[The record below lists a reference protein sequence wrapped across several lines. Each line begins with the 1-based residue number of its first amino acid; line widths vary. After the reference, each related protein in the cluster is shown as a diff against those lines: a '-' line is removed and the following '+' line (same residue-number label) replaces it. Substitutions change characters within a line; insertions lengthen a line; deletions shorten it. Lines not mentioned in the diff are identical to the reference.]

1 MIWLLKWYYGYK
13 NFGDEVLL
21 LGVIPYLFKNHALD
35 HLYIES
41 ADTVRLQTWLD
52 RHQELLG
59 AYFSLVTLIDKHTA
73 SAYKRD
79 ELFLWW
85 GEVLTDGRP
94 FPYNGRN
101 YLFRYPQTIFSGAYH
116 LLWGIGTPKS
126 VLSSRL
132 WKQLVW
138 KAKTVIVREKR
149 SYEVVLRY
157 RAKEYTTL
165 YHDFAE
171 DVLPTIIGSL
181 PQSSLEQKVS
191 STALINVNPYIRS
204 QATKKKLIEYATQ
217 YSQAYFFPAEM
228 WVDDRFFSELAAAI
242 PWLTL
247 YDRTAYSLEEICKEM
262 AACTGVMAAR
272 LHVLRLAK
280 LLHIPFEP
288 LVYQEKISTF
298 LEQCSGESP

>member
-21 LGVIPYLFKNHALD
+21 LWVIPYVFKNYPLT

-41 ADTVRLQTWLD
+41 ADTVWLKVRLD
-52 RHQELLG
+52 RHAELLG
-59 AYFSLVTLIDKHTA
+59 EYVHQLTLIEKHTA
-73 SAYKRD
+73 KQYHRD

-101 YLFRYPQTIFSGAYH
+101 YLFRYPQTIFRGAYH
-116 LLWGIGTPKS
+116 LLWGIWTPWTWI
-126 VLSSRL
+126 SSWL
-132 WKQLVW
+132 WKLLVW
-138 KAKTVIVREKR
+138 RAKTVIVRETR
-149 SYEVVLRY
+149 SYEIVVRY
-157 RAKEYTTL
+157 RGKENTML

-171 DVLPTIIGSL
+171 DVLPRIIKDANIVFTQKTL
-181 PQSSLEQKVS
+181 PAKHLLN
-191 STALINVNPYIRS
+191 TNPYIWS
-204 QATKKKLIEYATQ
+204 AETKQKLISFARN
-217 YSQAYFFPAEM
+217 SPHAYYFPAEIG
-228 WVDDRFFSELAAAI
+228 VDDQFFDELASEI
-242 PWLTL
+242 PWLVY
-247 YDRTAYSLEEICKEM
+247 YDRTQYALPQICQYISFFS
-262 AACTGVMAAR
+262 GVIAAR

-298 LEQCSGESP
+298 LEQCSGESL